1 MEPVMIAVAFGCGM
15 LVNLIGLPPLLGF
28 LAVGFLLNGMGY
40 QNTPALNEIADL
52 GVTLLLF
59 TIGLKLNVKILMRRD
74 VWGTTSLHLL
84 LSTLLFTVVLLVCK
98 GLGLALAMSLDWR
111 LALLLGFAL
120 SFSSTVFA
128 VKVLEERS
136 DMNALYARLAVGVL
150 VMQDLFAVA
159 FLAVSSGQWPSIWA
173 LWILGL
179 PLLRPLLLKL
189 LERAGHGELQVLF
202 GIFLA
207 LVVGPPASRWWG
219 SNRIWGRW
227 SSAC

>member
-1 MEPVMIAVAFGCGM
+1 
-15 LVNLIGLPPLLGF
+15 
-28 LAVGFLLNGMGY
+28 
-40 QNTPALNEIADL
+40 
-52 GVTLLLF
+52 
-59 TIGLKLNVKILMRRD
+59 
-74 VWGTTSLHLL
+74 
-84 LSTLLFTVVLLVCK
+84 
-98 GLGLALAMSLDWR
+98 MSLDWR